1 MLTDFFATFVQQSNI
16 MKKSFP
22 GKGKRGPNTSERGEK
37 RDTRAGE
44 GAASERR
51 QDDRGASPKRSFS
64 GPSRERRGGDRPT
77 GRPVRRT
84 EERGGSDR
92 PVRPARTGEERG
104 GSDRPVRPMRTGEER
119 GGSDR
124 PVRPAR
130 TGEERGGSSRPVR
143 RSEERGGSDRPT
155 RPARTSEERGGG
167 DRPVR
172 PYEERGKS
180 DRPARSGDGDKK
192 KKKFVKKPATKPS
205 GEDNFFEKK
214 KTQARGWSGKPK
226 PARKTEEKRFFR
238 GKAPKAVSGFRKKA
252 PRGAEEAETPGT
264 TRLNKFIANAGICSR
279 READDFISAGVVTV
293 NGKIVSE
300 LGARISDTDEVKFHD
315 KVINGERKVYY
326 VLNKP
331 KDYITT
337 TDDPLERKTVMAL
350 LDGACKERMYPVGRL
365 DRATTGILIFTND
378 GDLTK
383 RLTHPAHKIKKIYLV
398 QLNRPFTKADYETL
412 LNGVEL
418 EDGFAEV
425 DQVTYST
432 EVRDKTAVIVELHSG
447 RNRIVRRIFEALGY
461 EITRLDRT
469 SFAGITKKELMR
481 GSYRALTEKEVGF
494 LKMQAGLR

>member
-1 MLTDFFATFVQQSNI
+1 

-22 GKGKRGPNTSERGEK
+22 GKGGSRNDKRGPKTSERGEK
-37 RDTRAGE
+37 REQRAGE
-44 GAASERR
+44 GAAS
-51 QDDRGASPKRSFS
+51 DRGASPRKSFS
-64 GPSRERRGGDRPT
+64 GPPRERRDGDRPARPFRRNDER
-77 GRPVRRT
+77 GGSDRPVRPART
-84 EERGGSDR
+84 SEERGGSDR
-92 PVRPARTGEERG
+92 PVRPARGREERG
-104 GSDRPVRPMRTGEER
+104 GNDRPVRRFQER
-119 GGSDR
+119 S
-124 PVRPAR
+124 
-130 TGEERGGSSRPVR
+130 
-143 RSEERGGSDRPT
+143 
-155 RPARTSEERGGG
+155 GG

-172 PYEERGKS
+172 PYEERRS
-180 DRPARSGDGDKK
+180 SERPTREADAERK
-192 KKKFVKKPATKPS
+192 KKKFVKKPSNKPV

-214 KTQARGWSGKPK
+214 KNQARGWSGKPK
-226 PARKTEEKRFFR
+226 PSRKTEEKRFYR
-238 GKAPKAVSGFRKKA
+238 GKPAKPVSGFRKKVH
-252 PRGAEEAETPGT
+252 RGGEEAETPGT
-264 TRLNKFIANAGICSR
+264 FRLNKFIANAGICSR
-279 READDFISAGVVTV
+279 READEYITAGVVTV

-300 LGARISDTDEVKFHD
+300 LGARVTSSDVVKFND

-337 TDDPLERKTVMAL
+337 TDDPMERKTVMAL
-350 LDGACKERMYPVGRL
+350 MEGACKERIYPVGRL

-383 RLTHPAHKIKKIYLV
+383 RLTHPSHKIKKIYLV
-398 QLNRPFTKADYETL
+398 QLDRPFTKADYETL
-412 LNGVEL
+412 LHGVEL

-461 EITRLDRT
+461 EIRRLDRT

-481 GSYRALTEKEVGF
+481 GSYRPLTEKEVGF